1 MYFSGINESLP
12 EFFVLTRLQSTF
24 YIKQKMACLFFGS
37 YHKITLKKKD
47 LFLKKSRI
55 VTFAI
60 WFCLFTYCL
69 WVIDIA
75 QGAVLC
81 LREDGRVA
89 IETGQNGYG
98 CFPSSERV
106 QKVFHP
112 LSMHKPRPL
121 KDDCGLCVDIPL
133 NDARHV
139 VINQCP
145 SSKHCLAGSA
155 SFPHSIP
162 PVANSVAERALLRTL
177 PETNVS
183 LISLRSVFLLI

>member
-1 MYFSGINESLP
+1 
-12 EFFVLTRLQSTF
+12 
-24 YIKQKMACLFFGS
+24 
-37 YHKITLKKKD
+37 
-47 LFLKKSRI
+47 LKKSRI
-55 VTFAI
+55 VTFVI
-60 WFCLFTYCL
+60 WFCLFTYCS
-69 WVIDIA
+69 WVINIA

-81 LREDGRVA
+81 LREDGRAA
-89 IETGQNGYG
+89 IETALNFYG
-98 CFPSSERV
+98 CLPSSERA

-112 LSMHKPRPL
+112 LSMQEPRPL

-133 NDARHV
+133 LIINDARHI

-162 PVANSVAERALLRTL
+162 PVANSVEERSLPGAL
-177 PETNVS
+177 PETNVL